1 MILTIFSRAERQ
13 FISTVPSMEVP
24 GELPPA
30 DELSISQHNR
40 DRILRAVERYMP
52 RWEAY
57 IYQEVEELTEILRRI
72 RLEGQ
77 ERIRE
82 ERQQQESRERA
93 SALALDA
100 APWYP
105 LAYAVAT
112 CAVCRL
118 GIEGLSYNC
127 RECGQH
133 FHTVCQP
140 ALDQQLAEGRRPLCA
155 SWYVI

>member
-1 MILTIFSRAERQ
+1 M
-13 FISTVPSMEVP
+13 VVP
-24 GELPPA
+24 GELSPA

-40 DRILRAVERYMP
+40 DRILRAVERYRP
-52 RWEAY
+52 RWEGEL
-57 IYQEVEELTEILRRI
+57 YQDVEELTEILRRI
-72 RLEGQ
+72 RLESQ
-77 ERIRE
+77 ERRRE
-82 ERQQQESRERA
+82 ERQQQEARARA

-118 GIEGLSYNC
+118 AIEGLAYTC
-127 RECGQH
+127 RGCGQH

-140 ALDQQLAEGRRPLCA
+140 ALDRQLAEGRRPLCA
-155 SWYVI
+155 IWYVI